1 MPMVDFWMPHNFI
14 FWAAIVLIVFIAV
27 FFNYLT
33 HLSRNR
39 MLKKLAELG
48 HPITPGTIDR
58 IERS

>member
-1 MPMVDFWMPHNFI
+1 MVDFWIPHNTI
-14 FWAAIVLIVFIAV
+14 FWAAIVLVVFIAG

-48 HPITPGTIDR
+48 HPITPETIDR